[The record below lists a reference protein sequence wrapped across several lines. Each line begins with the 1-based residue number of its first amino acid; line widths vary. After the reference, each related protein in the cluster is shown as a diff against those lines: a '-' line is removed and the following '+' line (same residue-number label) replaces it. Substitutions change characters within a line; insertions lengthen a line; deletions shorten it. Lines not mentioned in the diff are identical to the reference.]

1 MIFLLDIFGVF
12 GYNNSMFTYTQT
24 PRVYLD
30 PTVIS
35 YLVAEP
41 SRNPQLAL
49 WQSESRRFWQEY
61 QHQFA
66 FVVSDTVLDEIRRG
80 DAMEARKR
88 LAAVAQ
94 FTKLSTTPKVNAL
107 VQQLLAARAVPK
119 SAEADAEH
127 IAIATV
133 HGVDYLVSWNHKH
146 LVNENQLRQINRVC
160 EAAGFRPVII
170 CTPTTLMEAFIMKEK
185 FVGKCYLPGFDPETY
200 TDPVLEECY
209 RIKREI
215 SEEFETYEERR
226 AYFIALEI
234 ENRKKGHK
242 YAPIPPH
249 LERYPHQEDVD

>member
-1 MIFLLDIFGVF
+1 MARETRSHARVACEG
-12 GYNNSMFTYTQT
+12 
-24 PRVYLD
+24 PR
-30 PTVIS
+30 PTG
-35 YLVAEP
+35 LGRLFEK
-41 SRNPQLAL
+41 
-49 WQSESRRFWQEY
+49 
-61 QHQFA
+61 
-66 FVVSDTVLDEIRRG
+66 DERQRIP
-80 DAMEARKR
+80 RKR

-94 FTKLSTTPKVNAL
+94 FTKLSTTPTVDAL
-107 VQQLLAARAVPK
+107 TQQLLAAGAVPK
-119 SAEADAEH
+119 SADADAEH

-170 CTPTTLMEAFIMKEK
+170 CTPTTLMEAFIMKEIIQK
-185 FVGKCYLPGFDPETY
+185 YPVPDFDPETY

-215 SEEFETYEERR
+215 SEEFETFEERR
-226 AYFIALEI
+226 DYLIALEI

>member
-1 MIFLLDIFGVF
+1 ML
-12 GYNNSMFTYTQT
+12 TYAQN

-35 YLVAEP
+35 YFVAAP
-41 SRNPQLAL
+41 SKNPQLAL
-49 WQSESRRFWQEY
+49 WQKESRRFWNDY
-61 QHQFA
+61 QHRFA
-66 FVVSDTVLDEIRRG
+66 FVVSSTVLNEIRRG
-80 DAMEARKR
+80 DAMQAKKR
-88 LAAVAQ
+88 LAAVEQ
-94 FTKLSTTPKVNAL
+94 FTVLLKTPAAVAL
-107 VQQLLAARAVPK
+107 TQQLLAAGAVPE
-119 SAEADAEH
+119 SAALDAEH

-146 LVNENQLRQINRVC
+146 LVNVHQLRKINQVC
-160 EAAGFRPVII
+160 ESAGFRPALI
-170 CTPTTLMEAFIMKEK
+170 CTPTTLMEGLVMKEK

-215 SEEFETYEERR
+215 SEEFETYEEYH
-226 AYFIALEI
+226 AYIVALEI
-234 ENRKKGHK
+234 ENRKKGYN

>member
-1 MIFLLDIFGVF
+1 ML
-12 GYNNSMFTYTQT
+12 TYAQN

-35 YLVAEP
+35 YFVADP
-41 SRNPQLAL
+41 STNAKLAA
-49 WQSESRRFWQEY
+49 WQQESRRFWHDFQDR
-61 QHQFA
+61 FV

-80 DAMEARKR
+80 DAMQAKKR

-94 FTKLSTTPKVNAL
+94 FTRLSKTPAAIAL
-107 VQQLLAARAVPK
+107 TQQLLAAGAVPK
-119 SAEADAEH
+119 SAASDAAH

-133 HGVDYLVSWNHKH
+133 HDVDYLVSWNHKH
-146 LVNENQLRQINRVC
+146 LVNVNQLRRINRVC
-160 EAAGFRPVII
+160 EAAGFRSAII
-170 CTPTTLMEAFIMKEK
+170 CTPTTLMERLVMKEIIQK
-185 FVGKCYLPGFDPETY
+185 YPVPDFDPETY

-215 SEEFETYEERR
+215 SEEFKTAEERH
-226 AYFIALEI
+226 AYLVAFEI
-234 ENRKKGHK
+234 ENRKKGYK

>member
-1 MIFLLDIFGVF
+1 ML
-12 GYNNSMFTYTQT
+12 TYAQN

-35 YLVAEP
+35 YFVADP
-41 SRNPQLAL
+41 SANAKLAA
-49 WQSESRRFWQEY
+49 WQQESRRFWHDFQD
-61 QHQFA
+61 QFV
-66 FVVSDTVLDEIRRG
+66 FVVSSMVLNEIRRG
-80 DAMEARKR
+80 DAMQAKKR

-94 FTKLSTTPKVNAL
+94 FTKLSKTPRAAAL
-107 VQQLLAARAVPK
+107 AQQLLAAGAVPE
-119 SAEADAEH
+119 SAASDAEH

-146 LVNENQLRQINRVC
+146 LVNVNQLRRINRVC
-160 EAAGFRPVII
+160 ESAGFRPALI
-170 CTPTTLMEAFIMKEK
+170 CTPTTLMEGLVVKEIIQK
-185 FVGKCYLPGFDPETY
+185 YPVPDFDPETY

-215 SEEFETYEERR
+215 SEEFETYEERH
-226 AYFIALEI
+226 AYLVAFEI
-234 ENRKKGHK
+234 ENRKKGYN

>member
-1 MIFLLDIFGVF
+1 ML
-12 GYNNSMFTYTQT
+12 TYAQN

-35 YLVAEP
+35 YFVADP
-41 SRNPQLAL
+41 STNAKLAA
-49 WQSESRRFWQEY
+49 WQQESRRFWHDFQD
-61 QHQFA
+61 QFV
-66 FVVSDTVLDEIRRG
+66 FVVSSMVLNEIRRG
-80 DAMEARKR
+80 DAMQAKKR

-94 FTKLSTTPKVNAL
+94 FTKLSKTPRAAAL
-107 VQQLLAARAVPK
+107 AQQLLAAGAVPE
-119 SAEADAEH
+119 SAASDAEH

-146 LVNENQLRQINRVC
+146 LVNVNQLRRINQVC
-160 EAAGFRPVII
+160 EAAGFRPALI
-170 CTPTTLMEAFIMKEK
+170 CTPTTLMEGLVVKEIIQK
-185 FVGKCYLPGFDPETY
+185 YPVPDFDPETY

-215 SEEFETYEERR
+215 SEEFKTYEELH
-226 AYFIALEI
+226 AYLVALEI
-234 ENRKKGHK
+234 EDRKKGGK

>member
-1 MIFLLDIFGVF
+1 ML
-12 GYNNSMFTYTQT
+12 TYAQN

-35 YLVAEP
+35 YFVAAP
-41 SRNPQLAL
+41 SKNPQLAL
-49 WQSESRRFWQEY
+49 WQTESRRFWNDF
-61 QHQFA
+61 HDRFV

-80 DAMEARKR
+80 DAMRAKKR
-88 LAAVAQ
+88 LAVVAQ
-94 FTKLSTTPKVNAL
+94 LTKLSNTPRADAL
-107 VQQLLAARAVPK
+107 TQQLLAAGAVPK
-119 SAEADAEH
+119 NAALDAEH

-146 LVNENQLRQINRVC
+146 LVNVHQLRRINRVC

-170 CTPTTLMEAFIMKEK
+170 CTPTTLMEGLVMKEIIQK
-185 FVGKCYLPGFDPETY
+185 YPVPDFDPATY

-215 SEEFETYEERR
+215 SEEFETYEERH
-226 AYFIALEI
+226 AYLVAFEI
-234 ENRKKGHK
+234 ENRKKGYK

>member
-1 MIFLLDIFGVF
+1 
-12 GYNNSMFTYTQT
+12 MFTYTQT

-35 YLVAEP
+35 YLVADP
-41 SRNPQLAL
+41 SAHAKLAA
-49 WQSESRRFWQEY
+49 WQSESRRLWQEY

-66 FVVSDTVLDEIRRG
+66 FVVSGTVLDEICRG

-94 FTKLSTTPKVNAL
+94 FTKLPTTPTVDAL
-107 VQQLLAARAVPK
+107 TQQLLAAGAVPK
-119 SAEADAEH
+119 SADADAEH

-170 CTPTTLMEAFIMKEK
+170 CTPTTLMEAFIMKEIIQK
-185 FVGKCYLPGFDPETY
+185 YPVPDFDPETY

-215 SEEFETYEERR
+215 SEEFETFEERR
-226 AYFIALEI
+226 DYLIALEI

>member
-1 MIFLLDIFGVF
+1 ML
-12 GYNNSMFTYTQT
+12 TYAQD

-35 YLVAEP
+35 YFVANL
-41 SRNPQLAL
+41 STNTKLAA
-49 WQSESRRFWQEY
+49 WQQESRRFWHDFQD
-61 QHQFA
+61 QFV
-66 FVVSDTVLDEIRRG
+66 FVVSDTVLDEIHRG
-80 DAMEARKR
+80 DAMQAKKR
-88 LAAVAQ
+88 LDAVAQ
-94 FTKLSTTPKVNAL
+94 FTVLSKTPAAVAL
-107 VQQLLAARAVPK
+107 TQQLLAAGAVPK
-119 SAEADAEH
+119 SAASDAEH

-146 LVNENQLRQINRVC
+146 LVNVHQLRRINRVC

-170 CTPTTLMEAFIMKEK
+170 CTPTTLMEGLVMKEIIQK
-185 FVGKCYLPGFDPETY
+185 YPVPDFDPETY

-215 SEEFETYEERR
+215 SEEFETYEERH
-226 AYFIALEI
+226 AYLVAFEI
-234 ENRKKGHK
+234 ENRKKGYN

>member
-1 MIFLLDIFGVF
+1 ML
-12 GYNNSMFTYTQT
+12 TYAQN

-35 YLVAEP
+35 YFVADP
-41 SRNPQLAL
+41 STNAKLAA
-49 WQSESRRFWQEY
+49 WQQESRRFWDDFQD
-61 QHQFA
+61 QFV
-66 FVVSDTVLDEIRRG
+66 FVVSSMVLNEIRRG
-80 DAMEARKR
+80 DAMQAKKR

-94 FTKLSTTPKVNAL
+94 FTKLSKTPRAAAL
-107 VQQLLAARAVPK
+107 AQQLLAAGAVPE
-119 SAEADAEH
+119 SAASDAEH

-146 LVNENQLRQINRVC
+146 LVNVNQLRKINRVC

-170 CTPTTLMEAFIMKEK
+170 CTPTTLMEGLVVKEIIQK
-185 FVGKCYLPGFDPETY
+185 YPVPDFDPETY

-215 SEEFETYEERR
+215 SEEFKTYEELH
-226 AYFIALEI
+226 AYLVALEI
-234 ENRKKGHK
+234 EDRKKGGK

>member
-1 MIFLLDIFGVF
+1 ML
-12 GYNNSMFTYTQT
+12 TYAQN

-35 YLVAEP
+35 YFVADP
-41 SRNPQLAL
+41 STNAKLAA
-49 WQSESRRFWQEY
+49 WQQESRRFWHDFQDR
-61 QHQFA
+61 FV
-66 FVVSDTVLDEIRRG
+66 FVVSSTVLDEIRRG
-80 DAMEARKR
+80 DAMQAKKR

-94 FTKLSTTPKVNAL
+94 FTVLSKTPAAVAL
-107 VQQLLAARAVPK
+107 TQQLLAAGAVPK
-119 SAEADAEH
+119 SAALDAAH

-146 LVNENQLRQINRVC
+146 LVNVNQLRRINRVC
-160 EAAGFRPVII
+160 EAAGFRPAII
-170 CTPTTLMEAFIMKEK
+170 CTPTTLMEGLVVKEIIQK
-185 FVGKCYLPGFDPETY
+185 YPVPDFDPETY

-215 SEEFETYEERR
+215 SEEFETYEEYH
-226 AYFIALEI
+226 AYLVAFEI
-234 ENRKKGHK
+234 ENRKKGYN

>member
-1 MIFLLDIFGVF
+1 ML
-12 GYNNSMFTYTQT
+12 TYAQN

-35 YLVAEP
+35 YFVAAP
-41 SRNPQLAL
+41 SKNPQLAL
-49 WQSESRRFWQEY
+49 WQTESRRFWNDY
-61 QHQFA
+61 QHRFA
-66 FVVSDTVLDEIRRG
+66 FVVSSTVLNEIRRG
-80 DAMEARKR
+80 DAMRAKKR

-94 FTKLSTTPKVNAL
+94 FTKLSKTPAAVAL
-107 VQQLLAARAVPK
+107 TQQLLAAGAVPK
-119 SAEADAEH
+119 SAALDAEH

-146 LVNENQLRQINRVC
+146 LVNVHQLRRINRVC
-160 EAAGFRPVII
+160 ESAGFRPALI
-170 CTPTTLMEAFIMKEK
+170 CTPTTLMEGLVMKEIIQK
-185 FVGKCYLPGFDPETY
+185 YPVPDFDPETY

-215 SEEFETYEERR
+215 SEEFETYEERH
-226 AYFIALEI
+226 AYLVALEI
-234 ENRKKGHK
+234 ESRKRGDK

>member
-1 MIFLLDIFGVF
+1 ML
-12 GYNNSMFTYTQT
+12 TYAPN

-35 YLVAEP
+35 YFVADP
-41 SRNPQLAL
+41 STNAKLAA
-49 WQSESRRFWQEY
+49 WQQESRRFWHDFQD
-61 QHQFA
+61 QFV

-80 DAMEARKR
+80 DAMQAKKR

-94 FTKLSTTPKVNAL
+94 FTKLSKTPRAAAL
-107 VQQLLAARAVPK
+107 AQQLLAAGAVPE
-119 SAEADAEH
+119 SAASDAEH

-146 LVNENQLRQINRVC
+146 LVNVHQLRRINRVC
-160 EAAGFRPVII
+160 ESAGFRPALI
-170 CTPTTLMEAFIMKEK
+170 CTPTTLMEGLVMKEK
-185 FVGKCYLPGFDPETY
+185 FVGKCYLPGFDPATY

-215 SEEFETYEERR
+215 SEEFKTYEERH
-226 AYFIALEI
+226 AYLVALEI
-234 ENRKKGHK
+234 EGRKRGDN